1 MKMAN
6 HKIKLSLTAQIGLAL
21 ALGLVAGI
29 LLQNN
34 VEFVNSYIK
43 PFGTI
48 FLNLLKFIVAPLVM
62 LSIITGLIS
71 MKDISALGRLG
82 LRTVAYFMAT
92 TVVAVT
98 LGLLVSTLLQD
109 VFPVV
114 RLPAG
119 TSSEEYA
126 KMSFMDQIV
135 DMFPGN
141 IITPLSDANMVQII
155 IMALFAGFAIVKVG
169 SKAEPLANLIVS
181 ANEIILAILGF
192 IMKLAPVGVFCMLC
206 PVVAENGVHVL
217 GTYAALIGMD
227 YLCFLLHAIIVYS
240 SCVWGMGKVTPR
252 RFFKEMFPA
261 MMFAFSS
268 DSSLATLPVTTECAR
283 KLGVRD
289 SISSFVL
296 PLGATINMD
305 GVAIYLGVTSVFI
318 AHCCGIEL
326 TFHQY
331 LSIAF
336 ASTIAS
342 IGTPGV
348 PGGSLALMAMVFASA
363 DLPIEGV
370 AIAAGI
376 DRIVDMGRTLMSVTG
391 DASCAVIMEQ
401 FERKADACTHAVG
414 QSYYSEHEKNSS
426 IRQRK
431 RQ

>member
-1 MKMAN
+1 M
-6 HKIKLSLTAQIGLAL
+6 
-21 ALGLVAGI
+21 
-29 LLQNN
+29 QNN
-34 VEFVNSYIK
+34 VEFANSYIK

-82 LRTVAYFMAT
+82 LRTVIYFMAT

-114 RLPAG
+114 SLPVG

-141 IITPLSDANMVQII
+141 IITPLSDANMMQII
-155 IMALFAGFAIVKVG
+155 IIALFAGFAIVKVG

-268 DSSLATLPVTTECAR
+268 DSSLATLPVTTECTR

-289 SISSFVL
+289 NISNFVL

-318 AHCCGIEL
+318 AHCCGIDL
-326 TFHQY
+326 TLNQY

-336 ASTIAS
+336 ASTVAS
-342 IGTPGV
+342 IGTPGI

-363 DLPIEGV
+363 NLPIEGV

-376 DRIVDMGRTLMSVTG
+376 DRIVDMGRTMMSVTG
-391 DASCAVIMEQ
+391 DASCAVVMER
-401 FERKADACTHAVG
+401 FERKTD
-414 QSYYSEHEKNSS
+414 SEPN
-426 IRQRK
+426 IQT
-431 RQ
+431 

>member
-1 MKMAN
+1 MSRKPLILQDGYGITIMKMAN

-21 ALGLVAGI
+21 ALGLAVGI

-34 VEFVNSYIK
+34 VEFANSYIK

-82 LRTVAYFMAT
+82 LRTVVYFMAT

-114 RLPAG
+114 SLPVG

-126 KMSFMDQIV
+126 KMSLMDQIV

-141 IITPLSDANMVQII
+141 IITPLSDANMMQII
-155 IMALFAGFAIVKVG
+155 IISLFAGFAIVKVG

-206 PVVAENGVHVL
+206 PVVAENGVHIL

-227 YLCFLLHAIIVYS
+227 FLCFLLHAIIVYS
-240 SCVWGMGKVTPR
+240 SCVWGIGKVTPR

-268 DSSLATLPVTTECAR
+268 DSSLATLPVTTECTR

-289 SISSFVL
+289 SISNFVL

-318 AHCCGIEL
+318 AHCCGIDL
-326 TFHQY
+326 TLNQY

-336 ASTIAS
+336 VSTVAS
-342 IGTPGV
+342 IGTPGI

-363 DLPIEGV
+363 NLPIEGV

-376 DRIVDMGRTLMSVTG
+376 DRIVDMGRTMMSVTG
-391 DASCAVIMEQ
+391 DASCAVVMER
-401 FERKADACTHAVG
+401 FERKTD
-414 QSYYSEHEKNSS
+414 SEVN
-426 IRQRK
+426 IQT
-431 RQ
+431 